1 MDAAPPPPTDRH
13 IVATTFGLCLVLY
26 LLLSPGRVG
35 GSDTTEMLRL
45 AESLKRGSVAI
56 EPVPGWSFQGPDGRH
71 FSRYG
76 LGYPILLAPF
86 LAAGEA
92 VARVVARFPP
102 YYYSRLAASVVNPLL
117 TAATAA
123 LLLRLL
129 LSIGFSRRRSLLT
142 ALLWAFGSVAF
153 VQTKEGLSEPTATFF
168 LVAAAVAFRQAV
180 LEDTPRAAV
189 LGSAALSA
197 AVLTRPLVAACAPA
211 VLPWLLASRRRGR
224 ILTAAAIPALAGLL
238 VQLAYNAVRTG
249 SPLRFGYGDTTS
261 MFVLPSVRELAYRFL
276 SLWVSPGAGLLV
288 WQPYLLLA
296 PLGVVALAR
305 RSRKDL
311 AVVTGVFGPLFV
323 AVWLYSDWFAGPRLL
338 SPALPF
344 LTVLVAASFD
354 ARPLAGRA
362 AGRAAFA
369 GAFALGLL
377 AQLPYVLVPSI
388 RMETRLVLEGNA
400 RRDWAPGNAP
410 LLGGWHDVAA
420 VAAVP
425 KDAPLVYSETG
436 FPVGGPKEWFRRSA
450 TMNSFA
456 FWFVHA
462 ARLGVPPPLLTVLA
476 LLLLAAALALSRR
489 LVALTGQTRERGVR
503 SVT

>member
-129 LSIGFSRRRSLLT
+129 LAIGFSRRRSLLT

-168 LVAAAVAFRQAV
+168 LV
-180 LEDTPRAAV
+180 
-189 LGSAALSA
+189 